1 MNREPDTLKS
11 FKVYVNEMNTV
22 VYYVEARNEQE
33 AKDIYHDDFPHKSLD
48 DIEDQIVEVKEI

>member
-1 MNREPDTLKS
+1 MNREPDTLKR

-33 AKDIYHDDFPHKSLD
+33 AKDIYWDDFPHKSMD
-48 DIEDQIVEVKEI
+48 DIKDEIVEVKEI